1 MSTIGSSKQL
11 QLVSDTNHF
20 VSFLLQFR
28 FQILPIVSVLGIL
41 SWLLSTPTTS
51 KTEIQTF
58 FV

>member
-11 QLVSDTNHF
+11 QLVSGTNQP

-28 FQILPIVSVLGIL
+28 FQILPIVSVLDIL